1 MASWTSPWRLPMWM
15 VVLHSALLQVRE
27 GKKSCRCSSASLAHL
42 RCVAGVNPKPKSI
55 WFSLL
60 PPENGIS
67 GRLSCKNDPHFL
79 GSPLGAAPTALTPR
93 WVACANGD
101 LGL

>member
-55 WFSLL
+55 
-60 PPENGIS
+60 
-67 GRLSCKNDPHFL
+67 
-79 GSPLGAAPTALTPR
+79 
-93 WVACANGD
+93 
-101 LGL
+101 